1 MSFLK
6 KIKKKYCTYIGRIK
20 MSCQF
25 KWNFKEYKINENLG
39 KEITIVTASAP
50 VSLVGVEN
58 NTLKTLR
65 GHLVLDTTKTNLKE
79 IDDFQENYNIIFTI
93 GTEVVGSLY
102 VVTGYQQPKSDS
114 FETELRNIK
123 GTVSCKG
130 LFSEFNN
137 GLAIIEYDNETK
149 DRRLCLYPKN

>member
-1 MSFLK
+1 
-6 KIKKKYCTYIGRIK
+6 

-25 KWNFKEYKINENLG
+25 KWSFNDYKVNENLG
-39 KEITIVTASAP
+39 KEVTIVTASAP

-123 GTVSCKG
+123 
-130 LFSEFNN
+130 
-137 GLAIIEYDNETK
+137 
-149 DRRLCLYPKN
+149 